1 MALSYEFS
9 IGSVRA
15 KECSLFSAADIE
27 QMLALGSEEELFRFL
42 SDKGYGDGDTVD
54 ELLEDNTRRM
64 WSYLRSIAP
73 DMEIFSPFM
82 RSNDIHNFKTV
93 LKGMM
98 SGRDTDDMILE
109 PGTISV
115 GVMKEAVESR
125 RFDRLPQW
133 LSEAADQS
141 YNLLAQT
148 KDARLSDAL
157 IDRAY
162 LSRLQTDAQETK
174 TPFLAEYF
182 RATTFY
188 ADIKLLIR
196 AARTSASRDYLERA
210 VCPVEGL
217 DKPQAVKKALSGS
230 DALLKYL
237 SSIQAYSCYRAI
249 EAYNSSPSEFERY
262 VDNYLM
268 QLTRKSCRYGIE
280 GAQPMLGY
288 YLACENER
296 KIIHI
301 IAGGIRTKTPPEKIR
316 ERLRETYG

>member
-15 KECSLFSAADIE
+15 KECSLFDAAAVE
-27 QMLALGSEEELFRFL
+27 QMLALDSEEELFRFL
-42 SDKGYGDGDTVD
+42 SDKGYGDGDTVE
-54 ELLEDNTRRM
+54 ELLESNTERM
-64 WSYLRSIAP
+64 WKYLRGIAP
-73 DMEIFSPFM
+73 DMELFAPFM
-82 RSNDIHNFKTV
+82 RRNDIHNLKTV

-98 SGRDTDDMILE
+98 SGRDTDDMIMD
-109 PGTISV
+109 PCTISV
-115 GVMKEAVESR
+115 SSMKEAVESR
-125 RFDRLPQW
+125 RFDKLPDW
-133 LSEAADQS
+133 LSGAADQA

-162 LSRLQTDAQETK
+162 LDRLLIDARQTK
-174 TPFLAEYF
+174 TPFLSEYF
-182 RATTFY
+182 KAEIFY

-210 VCPVEGL
+210 VCPVDGL
-217 DKPQAVKKALSGS
+217 DKSRAVKGALSGN
-230 DALLKYL
+230 DALMKYL
-237 SSIQAYSCYRAI
+237 EKLDAYSCSKAI
-249 EAYNSSPSEFERY
+249 EAYRESPSEYERF
-262 VDNYLM
+262 VDNYLL
-268 QLTRKSCRYGIE
+268 QLTRKCCRYGIE

-301 IAGGIRTKTPPEKIR
+301 IDGGIRTKTPPEKLR